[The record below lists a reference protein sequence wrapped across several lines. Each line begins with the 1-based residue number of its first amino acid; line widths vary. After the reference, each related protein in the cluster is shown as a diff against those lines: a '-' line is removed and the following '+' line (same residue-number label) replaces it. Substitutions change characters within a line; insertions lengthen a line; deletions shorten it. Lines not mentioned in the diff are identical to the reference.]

1 MKTGHYVN
9 APQRPHSPYPCSSED
24 PSLARYC
31 KVGPGEAFPCGPPW
45 STSSASSVITFW
57 PNRYDNILFL
67 SVFRCVNQLLTQS
80 DPQWAGTNTL
90 TLISQLPL
98 IWGLIRSIADTYL
111 LFSQELNFWRDGEAG
126 KPFDGGCFPGP
137 LLGWY
142 KMLLMESVPKIVHR
156 QEWDD
161 LGWFGEW
168 NRASQFHQAVLQ
180 PEAGSWFVSQQVN
193 F

>member
-98 IWGLIRSIADTYL
+98 IWGLIRSIAGYI
-111 LFSQELNFWRDGEAG
+111 
-126 KPFDGGCFPGP
+126 PFVLP
-137 LLGWY
+137 
-142 KMLLMESVPKIVHR
+142 R
-156 QEWDD
+156 T
-161 LGWFGEW
+161 
-168 NRASQFHQAVLQ
+168 QFLKRR
-180 PEAGSWFVSQQVN
+180 GSWKTIWWWLFPWPSPWMVQDATDGISTQDCT
-193 F
+193 